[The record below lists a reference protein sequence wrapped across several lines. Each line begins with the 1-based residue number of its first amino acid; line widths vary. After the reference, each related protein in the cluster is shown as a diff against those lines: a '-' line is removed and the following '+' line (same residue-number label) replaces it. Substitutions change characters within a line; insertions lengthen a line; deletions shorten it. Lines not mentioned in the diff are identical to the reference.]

1 MKKSNNPSGRTQ
13 EMGSFSSRADVASVV
28 PMYREVTRVRRPEGQ
43 AAKSVLGAC
52 AAANGK
58 YAITTARQIQTGGKV
73 SSVFPSRNSEIRRR
87 GALRALNVKAS
98 G

>member
-1 MKKSNNPSGRTQ
+1 
-13 EMGSFSSRADVASVV
+13 MGSFSSRTDVASVV
-28 PMYREVTRVRRPEGQ
+28 PMYSEVTRVRRPEGQ

-52 AAANGK
+52 AAADGR
-58 YAITTARQIQTGGKV
+58 YTIAATRQIQTGEKV

-87 GALRALNVKAS
+87 GVLRARKLKTS